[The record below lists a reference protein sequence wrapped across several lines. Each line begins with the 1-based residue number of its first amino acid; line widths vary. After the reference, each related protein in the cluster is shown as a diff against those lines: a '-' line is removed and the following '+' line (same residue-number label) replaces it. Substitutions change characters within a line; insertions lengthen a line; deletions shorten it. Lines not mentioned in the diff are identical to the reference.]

1 MTIIMC
7 DDDRNDLRMLRAN
20 VERFGEKHAVDLSII
35 ELNELRNVAQ
45 IEALLEK
52 QEVDAVFLDIDMP
65 YISGDDVAEALVE
78 KYPNLCI
85 IFFTNREEMVFDVIR
100 FKPYRFIKKQDT
112 AKIEDVMNTLVQRSE
127 QEGHILIEK
136 GKAELVKV
144 HVREILYIEA
154 VNHQIVYH
162 MQEEQII
169 SRGSIA
175 KLAKEFGKF
184 GFVRAHMGC
193 LIANNPRKVE
203 LEFCPGT
210 YGMSGQYPAYQIRGQ
225 EKYTD
230 ERWHLYRAWRK
241 V

>member
-78 KYPNLCI
+78 KYPNLSI

-193 LIANNPRKVE
+193 LVNIRHIKYVDKKNIQMNDGTCIVLGGKYKE
-203 LEFCPGT
+203 DLMKNYKIMLE
-210 YGMSGQYPAYQIRGQ
+210 QIRYG
-225 EKYTD
+225 
-230 ERWHLYRAWRK
+230 R
-241 V
+241 

>member
-65 YISGDDVAEALVE
+65 YISGDDVAEALVG

-136 GKAELVKV
+136 GKAEIVKV

-175 KLAKEFGKF
+175 KLAKEFGKI
-184 GFVRAHMGC
+184 GFVRAH
-193 LIANNPRKVE
+193 
-203 LEFCPGT
+203 
-210 YGMSGQYPAYQIRGQ
+210 RG
-225 EKYTD
+225 
-230 ERWHLYRAWRK
+230 
-241 V
+241 

>member
-45 IEALLEK
+45 IEELLEK

-65 YISGDDVAEALVE
+65 YISGDDVAEALVG

-136 GKAELVKV
+136 GKAEIVKV

-193 LIANNPRKVE
+193 LVNIRHIKYVDKKNIQMNDGTCIVLGGKYKE
-203 LEFCPGT
+203 DLMKNYKIMLE
-210 YGMSGQYPAYQIRGQ
+210 QIRYG
-225 EKYTD
+225 
-230 ERWHLYRAWRK
+230 R
-241 V
+241 

>member
-154 VNHQIVYH
+154 LNHQIVYH

-193 LIANNPRKVE
+193 LVNIRHIKYVDKKNIQMNDGTCIVLGGKYKE
-203 LEFCPGT
+203 DLMKNYKIMLE
-210 YGMSGQYPAYQIRGQ
+210 QIRYG
-225 EKYTD
+225 
-230 ERWHLYRAWRK
+230 R
-241 V
+241 

>member
-78 KYPNLCI
+78 KYPNLSI

-127 QEGHILIEK
+127 QKGHILIEK

-193 LIANNPRKVE
+193 LVNIRHIKYVDKKNIQMNDGTCIVLGGKYKE
-203 LEFCPGT
+203 DLMKNYKIMLE
-210 YGMSGQYPAYQIRGQ
+210 QIRYG
-225 EKYTD
+225 
-230 ERWHLYRAWRK
+230 R
-241 V
+241 

>member
-100 FKPYRFIKKQDT
+100 FKPYLLFLEQYLICLQQLCFIKLAWET
-112 AKIEDVMNTLVQRSE
+112 KIYDLIKFYS
-127 QEGHILIEK
+127 ILFLFQLL
-136 GKAELVKV
+136 G
-144 HVREILYIEA
+144 
-154 VNHQIVYH
+154 
-162 MQEEQII
+162 
-169 SRGSIA
+169 
-175 KLAKEFGKF
+175 
-184 GFVRAHMGC
+184 
-193 LIANNPRKVE
+193 
-203 LEFCPGT
+203 
-210 YGMSGQYPAYQIRGQ
+210 
-225 EKYTD
+225 
-230 ERWHLYRAWRK
+230 
-241 V
+241 

>member
-7 DDDRNDLRMLRAN
+7 DDDRNDLRMLRSN

-193 LIANNPRKVE
+193 LVNIRHIKYVDKKNIQMNDGTCIVLGGKYKE
-203 LEFCPGT
+203 DLMKNYKIMLE
-210 YGMSGQYPAYQIRGQ
+210 QIRYGQ
-225 EKYTD
+225 
-230 ERWHLYRAWRK
+230 
-241 V
+241 

>member
-65 YISGDDVAEALVE
+65 YISGDDVAEALVG

-136 GKAELVKV
+136 GKAEIVKV

-193 LIANNPRKVE
+193 LVNIRHIKYVDKKNIQMNDGTCIVLGGKYKE
-203 LEFCPGT
+203 DLMKNYKIMLE
-210 YGMSGQYPAYQIRGQ
+210 QIRYG
-225 EKYTD
+225 
-230 ERWHLYRAWRK
+230 R
-241 V
+241 

>member
-35 ELNELRNVAQ
+35 EINELRNVAQ

-193 LIANNPRKVE
+193 LVNIRHIKYVDKKNIQMNDGTCIVLGGKYKE
-203 LEFCPGT
+203 DLMKNYKIMLE
-210 YGMSGQYPAYQIRGQ
+210 QIRYG
-225 EKYTD
+225 
-230 ERWHLYRAWRK
+230 R
-241 V
+241 

>member
-7 DDDRNDLRMLRAN
+7 DDDRNDLRMLRSN

-193 LIANNPRKVE
+193 LVNIRHIKYVDKKNIQMNDGTCIVLGGKYKE
-203 LEFCPGT
+203 DLMKNYKIMLE
-210 YGMSGQYPAYQIRGQ
+210 QIRYG
-225 EKYTD
+225 
-230 ERWHLYRAWRK
+230 R
-241 V
+241 

>member
-136 GKAELVKV
+136 GKAEIVKV

-193 LIANNPRKVE
+193 LVNIRHIKYVDKKNIQMSDGTCIVLGGKYKEDLMKNYKIM
-203 LEFCPGT
+203 LE
-210 YGMSGQYPAYQIRGQ
+210 QIRYG
-225 EKYTD
+225 
-230 ERWHLYRAWRK
+230 R
-241 V
+241 

>member
-7 DDDRNDLRMLRAN
+7 DDDRNDLRMLCAN

-85 IFFTNREEMVFDVIR
+85 IFFTNREEMVYDVIR

-112 AKIEDVMNTLVQRSE
+112 AKIEEVMNTLVQRSE

-175 KLAKEFGKF
+175 KLANEFSKF

-193 LIANNPRKVE
+193 LVNIRHIKYVDKKNIQMNDGTCIVLGGKYKE
-203 LEFCPGT
+203 DLMKNYKIMLE
-210 YGMSGQYPAYQIRGQ
+210 QIRYG
-225 EKYTD
+225 
-230 ERWHLYRAWRK
+230 R
-241 V
+241 

>member
-112 AKIEDVMNTLVQRSE
+112 AKIEDVMTTLVQRSE

-193 LIANNPRKVE
+193 LVNIRHIKYVDKKNIQMNDGTCIVLGGKYKE
-203 LEFCPGT
+203 DLMKNYKIMLE
-210 YGMSGQYPAYQIRGQ
+210 QIRYG
-225 EKYTD
+225 
-230 ERWHLYRAWRK
+230 R
-241 V
+241 

>member
-1 MTIIMC
+1 MSIIMC

-136 GKAELVKV
+136 GKAELV
-144 HVREILYIEA
+144 
-154 VNHQIVYH
+154 
-162 MQEEQII
+162 
-169 SRGSIA
+169 
-175 KLAKEFGKF
+175 
-184 GFVRAHMGC
+184 
-193 LIANNPRKVE
+193 
-203 LEFCPGT
+203 
-210 YGMSGQYPAYQIRGQ
+210 
-225 EKYTD
+225 
-230 ERWHLYRAWRK
+230 
-241 V
+241 

>member
-45 IEALLEK
+45 IESLLEK

-85 IFFTNREEMVFDVIR
+85 IFFTNREEMVYDVIR

-112 AKIEDVMNTLVQRSE
+112 AKIEEVMNTLVQRSE

-175 KLAKEFGKF
+175 KLANEFSKF

-193 LIANNPRKVE
+193 LVNIRHIKYVDKKNIQMNDGTCIVLGGKYKE
-203 LEFCPGT
+203 DLMKNYKIMLE
-210 YGMSGQYPAYQIRGQ
+210 QIRYG
-225 EKYTD
+225 
-230 ERWHLYRAWRK
+230 R
-241 V
+241 

>member
-65 YISGDDVAEALVE
+65 YISGDDVAEALVG

-127 QEGHILIEK
+127 QEGHSLIEK
-136 GKAELVKV
+136 GKAEIVKV

-193 LIANNPRKVE
+193 LVNIRHIKYVDKKNIQMNDGTCIVLGGKYKE
-203 LEFCPGT
+203 DLMKNYKIMLE
-210 YGMSGQYPAYQIRGQ
+210 QIRYG
-225 EKYTD
+225 
-230 ERWHLYRAWRK
+230 R
-241 V
+241 

>member
-65 YISGDDVAEALVE
+65 YISGDDVAEALVG

-193 LIANNPRKVE
+193 LVNIRHIKYVDKKNIQMNDGTCIVLGGKYKE
-203 LEFCPGT
+203 DLMKNYKIMLEKIR
-210 YGMSGQYPAYQIRGQ
+210 YGR
-225 EKYTD
+225 
-230 ERWHLYRAWRK
+230 
-241 V
+241 

>member
-52 QEVDAVFLDIDMP
+52 QDVDAVFLDIDMP

-85 IFFTNREEMVFDVIR
+85 IFFTNREEMVYDVIR

-112 AKIEDVMNTLVQRSE
+112 AKIEEVMNTLVQRSE

-175 KLAKEFGKF
+175 KLANEFSKF

-193 LIANNPRKVE
+193 LVNIRHIKYVDKKNIQMNDGTCIVLGGKYKE
-203 LEFCPGT
+203 DLMKNYKIMLE
-210 YGMSGQYPAYQIRGQ
+210 QIRYG
-225 EKYTD
+225 
-230 ERWHLYRAWRK
+230 R
-241 V
+241 